1 MKYFSSL
8 RFLLSALMLCLT
20 ISVQAGE
27 VTFNGATDTNGKAD
41 AGADQLT
48 KNGVTLSVSNGYLAS
63 GDGQYRT
70 YKGQTLTISST
81 VGAITKVVFTC
92 TANDDTKYGPGCF
105 TVATGNYTY
114 EGNTGTW
121 TGAANEVVFTAE
133 HNAVRATEI
142 LVTVDGDVPV
152 DPDPV
157 GPDPDPEPSATYT
170 SIAGMKAASTADKTD
185 VKYQFKDLLVTY
197 VNGVYNYVS
206 DGTDGFLFYGT
217 SELVAGD
224 KITGSVTGKLYQYN
238 VLNEMAENSFTIDSK
253 TSGNAVVIQD
263 VPVASILSDYRNY
276 ESEYVRISDVI
287 FNGAFANGVTVSQNG
302 SDMVL
307 YNRFKLNYE
316 VNTDHK
322 YDIYGFPAI
331 FKETI
336 QLYVTEIVDKG
347 DADYHRLIL
356 TANEGGT
363 ITYQGKTIKNS
374 SATFD
379 IVEGNSATITVE
391 PYEKYKLVSLK
402 MNGINV
408 KKYMEGNTFTTDEI
422 DGDVEIVATFDLID
436 PYITITPTNQL
447 QTFCSDE
454 NLNFS
459 EVNGL
464 TAYIVVGFKPSAKE
478 LLLTP
483 VIEVPAGTGVLLK
496 GEVGKT
502 YKVPTLDASD
512 YNYSNAL
519 VGVLE
524 DEEVTTGFVFDETF
538 KAVDGSAVVPSNTAY
553 LLIPAATEAGISE
566 LKGYLT
572 DGPAVKGDLNG
583 DGMADISDVVYLV
596 NLILGQ

>member
-1 MKYFSSL
+1 MKYFTSL
-8 RFLLSALMLCLT
+8 KFLLSALMLCLA
-20 ISVQAGE
+20 IGVQAGD
-27 VTFNGATDTNGKAD
+27 VIFNGAIDTNGKSE
-41 AGADQLT
+41 AGPDQLT
-48 KNGVTLSVSNGYLAS
+48 KNGVTLSVSRGLLAS
-63 GDGQYRT
+63 SYGQYCT
-70 YKGQTLTISST
+70 YKRETLTISST
-81 VGAITKVVFTC
+81 VGAITKIVFTC
-92 TANDDTKYGPGCF
+92 TANDDAQYGPGCF
-105 TVATGNYTY
+105 IVAAGNYSY
-114 EGNTGTW
+114 DGNIGTW
-121 TGAANEVVFTAE
+121 TGAANEVVFKAE
-133 HNAVRATEI
+133 NNQVRTTKI
-142 LVTVDGDVPV
+142 VVTVDGDVPI
-152 DPDPV
+152 D
-157 GPDPDPEPSATYT
+157 PDPDPGSEPSATYT
-170 SIAGMKAASTADKTD
+170 SIAAMKTAATADKTD
-185 VKYQFKDLLVTY
+185 VKYQFKDLLV
-197 VNGVYNYVS
+197 NYVGGAYTFVI
-206 DGTDGFLFYGT
+206 DETDGFLFYST
-217 SELVAGD
+217 TDFVDGD
-224 KITGSVTGKLYQYN
+224 KITGFVTGKLYQYN
-238 VLNEMAENSFTIDSK
+238 GLTEMSDCKFTIESK
-253 TSGNAVVIQD
+253 TSGNPVVIQD
-263 VPVASILSDYRNY
+263 VPIASILSDYRNY
-276 ESEYVRISDVI
+276 ENEYVKISDVT
-287 FNGAFANGVTVSQNG
+287 FNGAFYNGVTVSQNG
-302 SDMVL
+302 SDLTL
-307 YNRFKLNYE
+307 YNRFGLSYD

-336 QLYVTEIVDKG
+336 QLYVTEIVDKSY
-347 DADYHRLIL
+347 ADYHRLIL
-356 TANEGGT
+356 TTNEGGT
-363 ITYQGKTIKNS
+363 ITYNGRTIKNS
-374 SATFD
+374 SITFY
-379 IVEGNSATITVE
+379 IHEGKSATITVE
-391 PYEKYKLVSLK
+391 PYEKYKLISLK

-464 TAYIVVGFKPSAKE
+464 TAYIVVGYKPSAKE

-496 GEVGKT
+496 GEVGMT
-502 YKVPTLDASD
+502 YKVPTLEASD

-538 KAVDGSAVVPSNTAY
+538 KAVDGSAVVPANTAY
-553 LLIPAATEAGISE
+553 LLLPAATEAGISE